1 MNDFNVRMVKRG
13 IFLKS
18 FAIKLLF
25 HNNDLGPRFRSN
37 SFDWL
42 KTHRF
47 PNYSKADWQQKK
59 TDTWLL
65 SSESRHERVAV
76 AAGLLELVA
85 TGGDADVVPV
95 VVADAV
101 EPKPATAAAAAAAFD
116 DAGLTLIVPVLDA
129 ELKWCVGVSVAAAAA
144 AAVAAAVVPDSVL
157 GDELPAVAE
166 VVADVVAV
174 EVAGP

>member
-13 IFLKS
+13 IFLKN

-25 HNNDLGPRFRSN
+25 HNNDIGPRFRSN
-37 SFDWL
+37 PFDWL

-85 TGGDADVVPV
+85 TGGDADAVAV

-101 EPKPATAAAAAAAFD
+101 EPEPAAAAAAAFD

-144 AAVAAAVVPDSVL
+144 VAVAVVPDSVL

>member
-1 MNDFNVRMVKRG
+1 MGD
-13 IFLKS
+13 FLKS

-25 HNNDLGPRFRSN
+25 HNNDIGPRFRFN
-37 SFDWL
+37 PFDWL

-85 TGGDADVVPV
+85 TGGDADGVA

-101 EPKPATAAAAAAAFD
+101 EAEPAAAAAAAAFD
-116 DAGLTLIVPVLDA
+116 DAGLTLIVPVL
-129 ELKWCVGVSVAAAAA
+129 ELKWCVGVSVAAV
-144 AAVAAAVVPDSVL
+144 AVAAEAAVVPDSVL
-157 GDELPAVAE
+157 GDELPAVAA
-166 VVADVVAV
+166 VAADLVAV
-174 EVAGP
+174 EVTVA

>member
-1 MNDFNVRMVKRG
+1 MN
-13 IFLKS
+13 
-18 FAIKLLF
+18 
-25 HNNDLGPRFRSN
+25 P
-37 SFDWL
+37 FDWL

-85 TGGDADVVPV
+85 TGGDADVVPA
-95 VVADAV
+95 VVAV
-101 EPKPATAAAAAAAFD
+101 EAAAAAAAAFD
-116 DAGLTLIVPVLDA
+116 EAGLTLIVPVLDA
-129 ELKWCVGVSVAAAAA
+129 ELKWCVGVSAAAAA
-144 AAVAAAVVPDSVL
+144 LAAAVVVPDSVL

-166 VVADVVAV
+166 VAADVVADVVA
-174 EVAGP
+174 GP

>member
-1 MNDFNVRMVKRG
+1 MVKRG

-25 HNNDLGPRFRSN
+25 HNNDIGPRFRSN
-37 SFDWL
+37 PFDWL

-85 TGGDADVVPV
+85 TGGDADAVAV
-95 VVADAV
+95 VVVDAV
-101 EPKPATAAAAAAAFD
+101 ETEPAAATAAAFD

-129 ELKWCVGVSVAAAAA
+129 ELKWCVGVSVVA
-144 AAVAAAVVPDSVL
+144 AAAVVPDSVL

>member
-1 MNDFNVRMVKRG
+1 MGD
-13 IFLKS
+13 FLKS

-25 HNNDLGPRFRSN
+25 HNNDIGPRFRFN
-37 SFDWL
+37 PFDWL

-85 TGGDADVVPV
+85 TGGDADDVA

-101 EPKPATAAAAAAAFD
+101 DAEPAAAAAAAFD
-116 DAGLTLIVPVLDA
+116 EAGLTLIVPVLDA
-129 ELKWCVGVSVAAAAA
+129 ELKWCVGVSAAAAA
-144 AAVAAAVVPDSVL
+144 AEAAVVPDSVL
-157 GDELPAVAE
+157 SDELPAVAE
-166 VVADVVAV
+166 VAADVVAV
-174 EVAGP
+174 VVAGP

>member
-1 MNDFNVRMVKRG
+1 MVKRG

-25 HNNDLGPRFRSN
+25 HNNDIGPRFRSN
-37 SFDWL
+37 PFDWL

-101 EPKPATAAAAAAAFD
+101 EPEPAAAAAAAFD

-144 AAVAAAVVPDSVL
+144 VVPDSVL

-174 EVAGP
+174 EVVGP

>member
-1 MNDFNVRMVKRG
+1 MVKRG

-25 HNNDLGPRFRSN
+25 HNNDIGPRFRSN
-37 SFDWL
+37 PIEWL

-95 VVADAV
+95 VVVDAV
-101 EPKPATAAAAAAAFD
+101 EPEPAAAAAAAFD

-129 ELKWCVGVSVAAAAA
+129 ELKWCVGVSAAAA
-144 AAVAAAVVPDSVL
+144 AAVAVAVVPDSVL

-166 VVADVVAV
+166 VKADVVAV